1 MRSIRWLACLL
12 ALALCPLRA
21 AETFT
26 VATYNVENF
35 IAADVAGRRA
45 KPPEAKTRVA
55 ETLLALRGDVVA
67 LQEMGN
73 TNVLLEL
80 RERLRNGGL
89 EYPHWEHI
97 TGRDTNIHVAVLS
110 RFPFIA
116 RRPHTNESFL
126 LDGKRFL
133 VSRGFVELDVEAAPK
148 YRFTLIAAHLKSK
161 RPVPDADQ
169 AELRE
174 NEARLLREVVDA
186 RLKADPNVN
195 LVVLGDLNDT
205 RDSKAVHA
213 VIGRGKAALVD
224 TRPTERGGISA
235 PSRIAGYSPHDV
247 AWTYHYGKEDSYTR
261 IDYILLS
268 RGMARE
274 WEREGTFVLV
284 LPFWGE
290 ASDHRPIAAR
300 FVAEDR

>member
-1 MRSIRWLACLL
+1 MRSLRWLACLL
-12 ALALCPLRA
+12 AAALCPLRA

-26 VATYNVENF
+26 IATYNVENF
-35 IAADVAGRRA
+35 LAADVAGRRA
-45 KPPEAKTRVA
+45 KPLEAKAKVA
-55 ETLLALRGDVVA
+55 EMLLALRADVVA

-80 RERLRNGGL
+80 RERLRGGGL

-110 RFPFIA
+110 RFPFTA

-133 VSRGFVELDVEAAPK
+133 VSRGFVELDVEVAPR

-174 NEARLLREVVDA
+174 NEARLLREALAA
-186 RLKADPNVN
+186 RLKADPDVN

-213 VIGRGKAALVD
+213 VVGRGKAALVD
-224 TRPTERGGISA
+224 TRPTERGGVSA

-274 WEREGTFVLV
+274 WDREGTFILTV
-284 LPFWGE
+284 PFWGE

-300 FVAEDR
+300 FFAEDR

>member
-1 MRSIRWLACLL
+1 MRFLRLVASLL
-12 ALALCPLRA
+12 LFAFSPLRA

-35 IAADVAGRRA
+35 LAADAAGRRA
-45 KPPEAKTRVA
+45 KPTEAKAKVA
-55 ETLLALRGDVVA
+55 ATLLAVRADVVA
-67 LQEMGN
+67 LQEMGG
-73 TNVLLEL
+73 TNVLIEL
-80 RERLRNGGL
+80 CERLRGGGL
-89 EYPHWEHI
+89 DYPHWEHVA
-97 TGRDTNIHVAVLS
+97 GRDTNIHVAVLS
-110 RFPFIA
+110 RFPFAA

-126 LDGKRFL
+126 LDNRRFL
-133 VSRGFVELDVEAAPK
+133 VSRGFAEVEVEVSPR
-148 YRFTLIAAHLKSK
+148 YRFTLLAAHLKSK

-174 NEARLLREVVDA
+174 HEARLLRAVVDA
-186 RLKADPNVN
+186 RFKENPDVN

-205 RDSKAVHA
+205 KDSKPVRA

-224 TRPTERGGISA
+224 TRPTERGGVAA
-235 PSRIAGYSPHDV
+235 PSRISGYSPHDV

-274 WEREGTFVLV
+274 LDREGTFIPA

-290 ASDHRPIAAR
+290 ASDHRLIMAR
-300 FVAEDR
+300 FFTEDR